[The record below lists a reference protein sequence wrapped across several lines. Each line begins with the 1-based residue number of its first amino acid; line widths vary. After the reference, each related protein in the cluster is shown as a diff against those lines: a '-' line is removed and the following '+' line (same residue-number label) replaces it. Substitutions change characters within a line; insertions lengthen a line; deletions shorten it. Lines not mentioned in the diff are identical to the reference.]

1 MKKLL
6 LTFGLVGMFSATQA
20 QIIFAV
26 EAPASIAGGYDFNLS
41 SNGWAFPNMSLASNA
56 VLDTVELAL
65 DATAADSLACNA
77 IVSNVTGKIAI
88 LHRGACEFGVKALNA
103 QNAGAV
109 AVIIINNIPGAPVAM
124 GAGASG
130 ANVTI
135 PAIMI
140 SQADGAT
147 LIARIE
153 AGDDVVAFIG
163 SKTGYYPN
171 DLGFY
176 SRHTLKAESSAIP
189 SAMAQNGSEFSVQL
203 GAWVFNYGQNDQT
216 GITLSA
222 DVTLGANS
230 LHNPTSSAFSLLAG
244 DSVYI
249 TLPTFSQTSYTA
261 GLYNLTYSLNYAT
274 TDDYDSDNE
283 VSSDFLIS
291 TNTYAVAELD
301 PAGLPVSAS
310 GIRPSTNNNSF
321 SACVVFRNANADR
334 MAPTGLTF
342 SASTATNSG
351 NTLDGEV
358 ISVTAYEWND
368 VFVDLDDAGL
378 AISNLVTKATG
389 EYSYDA
395 DDQSQFKFA
404 PFDNSFVMDNDRRY
418 LFCATTFNVNVFLGF
433 DSNINYDLNEDTYLQ
448 PLMAIES
455 DGTYSL
461 GFTNPT
467 YPAIVVHLTPAAAVG
482 VEENN
487 EVSITPFP
495 NPSSTFV
502 NIPMGEFSGEATL
515 SITDITGKIVSTQKI
530 NAIDNN
536 VLQVNISDLS
546 NGVYVFNLNSE
557 NGKTS
562 VFNVVVSK

>member
-41 SNGWAFPNMSLASNA
+41 SNGWAFPDMSLAANA
-56 VLDTVELAL
+56 VLDTVMLA
-65 DATAADSLACNA
+65 DDGTAGDSLACNA
-77 IVSNVTGKIAI
+77 LVNDLTGKIAI
-88 LHRGACEFGVKALNA
+88 LYRGTCEFGAKALNA

-109 AVIIINNIPGAPVAM
+109 AVIIINNAPGAPVPM
-124 GAGASG
+124 GAGVSG

-140 SQADGAT
+140 SQADGAI
-147 LIARIE
+147 LRARLD

-163 SKTGYYPN
+163 SKTNYYVN

-176 SRHTLKAESSAIP
+176 SRNTLKPKSSAIQ
-189 SAMAQNGSEFSVQL
+189 SALAQNASEFDVQL

-222 DVTLGANS
+222 DVSFGGAS
-230 LHNPTSSAFSLLAG
+230 LYNPSSSSFDLLSG
-244 DSVYI
+244 DSVYV
-249 TLPTFSQTSYTA
+249 TLPAFSQTSYTA
-261 GLYNLTYSLNYAT
+261 GLYTLTYEINYAT
-274 TDDYDSDNE
+274 SDDYTSDNS

-291 TNTYAVAELD
+291 QNIYAVAELD
-301 PAGLPVSAS
+301 PSGVPVSAS

-321 SACVVFRNANADR
+321 SACVVFRNANASR
-334 MAPTGLTF
+334 LAPVGLTF

-368 VFVDLDDAGL
+368 VFTDLNDAGL
-378 AISNLVTKATG
+378 AFSNLVTVAAG

-395 DDQSQFKFA
+395 DDQGEFKFA
-404 PFDNSFVMDNDRRY
+404 PFDGSFVMADNQRY
-418 LFCATTFNVNVFLGF
+418 LFCATTFNVNVFMGF
-433 DSNINYDLNEDTYLQ
+433 DSDINYDLNENTYLQ

-455 DGTYSL
+455 DGTFSL

-467 YPAIVVHLTPAAAVG
+467 YPAIVVHTVPAAAVG
-482 VEENN
+482 IEENK
-487 EVSITPFP
+487 EVSVTPFP
-495 NPSSTFV
+495 NPSQNFV
-502 NIPMGEFSGEATL
+502 NIPMNDFNGEATL
-515 SITDITGKIVSTQKI
+515 TITDLAGKAVGSQKI
-530 NAIDNN
+530 NATENN
-536 VLQVNISDLS
+536 TLTVNISDLS
-546 NGVYVFNLNSE
+546 NGVYVFNLKAT
-557 NGKTS
+557 NGTTS
-562 VFNVVVSK
+562 VFNVIVSK